1 MKGKL
6 MEKKVRDKLRRRTLH
21 ILEQW
26 GNMEA
31 NLTAMACRSRIA
43 DEIMKEVDEV
53 CESPVCVK

>member
-1 MKGKL
+1 